1 MLADNAYLGKHV
13 AISGAT
19 GGIGRELAARF
30 AALGA
35 RLVLIDR
42 DDKALGALAQAIP
55 GSRTLVCDQTD
66 PTQIAETCATAG
78 VVDVFINNAG
88 IIIRK
93 PLLEH
98 TEADIDALLDT
109 NLGGAVRMALG
120 FARQMQV
127 PAGGRGGVILNL
139 ATQHAF
145 GGGAGR
151 AIYATSKA
159 GIVQFTKAAAVEF
172 APLGIRVL
180 AIAPGPIANDMTAN
194 ARDDAA
200 YISAVTDRM
209 PIGRFLESGEIAD
222 VIVSICHES
231 MSAIVGATL
240 LADGGGVLS

>member
-1 MLADNAYLGKHV
+1 MLADNAYLGQQV
-13 AISGAT
+13 AISGAA

-30 AALGA
+30 ASLGA

-42 DDKALGALAQAIP
+42 DAKALEALAQAFP
-55 GSRTLVCDQTD
+55 GSVTLVCDQTD
-66 PTQIAETCATAG
+66 PAQIAATCAKAG

-98 TEADIDALLDT
+98 SEADIDAILDT

-127 PAGGRGGVILNL
+127 PKGGRGGVILNL

-180 AIAPGPIANDMTAN
+180 AIAPGPIANDMTAS
-194 ARDDAA
+194 ARNDTA
-200 YISAVTDRM
+200 YQSAVTDRM

-222 VIVSICHES
+222 VIVSLCHKS

>member
-1 MLADNAYLGKHV
+1 MLADNAYLGKRV
-13 AISGAT
+13 AISGVT

-35 RLVLIDR
+35 ELVLIDR
-42 DDKALGALAQAIP
+42 DADALDVLARDYP
-55 GSRTLVCDQTD
+55 GSRELVCDQTD
-66 PTQIAETCATAG
+66 PAQIATTCSSAG
-78 VVDVFINNAG
+78 VVDVFVNNAG

-98 TEADIDALLDT
+98 SDTDIDAVLDT
-109 NLGGAVRMALG
+109 NLGGAIRMALG
-120 FARQMQV
+120 FARQMQL
-127 PAGGRGGVILNL
+127 PGGGRGGVILNL

-180 AIAPGPIANDMTAN
+180 AVAPGPIANDMTAD
-194 ARDDAA
+194 ARRDAGYQA
-200 YISAVTDRM
+200 AVTDRM
-209 PIGRFLESGEIAD
+209 PIGRFLESGEIAA
-222 VIVSICHES
+222 VIVSLCHAS

>member
-1 MLADNAYLGKHV
+1 MLAEHAYAGKYV

-30 AALGA
+30 DAAGA

-42 DDKALGALAQAIP
+42 DTGALGALGHAYPQARI
-55 GSRTLVCDQTD
+55 LVCDQTD
-66 PTQIAETCATAG
+66 ATQVAATCEAAG
-78 VVDVFINNAG
+78 SVDVFVNNAG

-98 TEADIDALLDT
+98 TDADIEAILDT
-109 NLGGAVRMALG
+109 NLAGAIRMAMG
-120 FARQMQV
+120 FARKMQL

-151 AIYATSKA
+151 AIYAASKA

-180 AIAPGPIANDMTAN
+180 AVAPGPIANDMTAS
-194 ARDDAA
+194 ARADSA
-200 YISAVTDRM
+200 YHAAVTDRM

-222 VIVSICHES
+222 VIVSLCHGS
-231 MSAIVGATL
+231 MSAVVGATL